1 MDASASGLWQPSA
14 RARVE
19 ILEFFLKAFNSF
31 LSLRV
36 VAPESGSQWR
46 SAGTG
51 IETLVL
57 FLTPK
62 KESHIYFLSVTFFF
76 NYY

>member
-1 MDASASGLWQPSA
+1 MDASASGLWQLYAGA
-14 RARVE
+14 RIE
-19 ILEFFLKAFNSF
+19 ILEFFLKAIKSF

-46 SAGTG
+46 TTGAG
-51 IETLVL
+51 IETLVF

-62 KESHIYFLSVTFFF
+62 KKATFYYLSVTFFF